1 MSDNE
6 SLRRAAPPATIAHA
20 TSEPVR
26 PVGTWVVAVFLVA
39 SIVIV
44 WCLAALVFHTRS

>member
-1 MSDNE
+1 MSGRE
-6 SLRRAAPPATIAHA
+6 TPPRAAPPAAIVHG
-20 TSEPVR
+20 EPVR
-26 PVGTWVVAVFLVA
+26 PVGTWVVAGFLVA

>member
-1 MSDNE
+1 MRGDGT
-6 SLRRAAPPATIAHA
+6 LPPPADASAST
-20 TSEPVR
+20 EPVR
-26 PVGTWVVAVFLVA
+26 PVGTWVVAAFLVA